1 MTDTMLFH
9 IAKNIIAVFLL
20 SLGITPS
27 EGEDSL
33 TVRDVGPHRI
43 FTQQAKAPP
52 ELARSLDAGD
62 VLEQLVNYL
71 EHHNALPTAVHFHP
85 YNVEIYVCPC
95 GCGTFL
101 YVSVYHDA

>member
-1 MTDTMLFH
+1 MNSEMIEKIVCNV
-9 IAKNIIAVFLL
+9 IAGFLL

-71 EHHNALPTAVHFHP
+71 EHHNALPTAVHFRP

>member
-71 EHHNALPTAVHFHP
+71 EHHNALPSQPPQEAEGRHNADFRRV
-85 YNVEIYVCPC
+85 
-95 GCGTFL
+95 GKMR
-101 YVSVYHDA
+101 

>member
-1 MTDTMLFH
+1 MTDTMLFQ
-9 IAKNIIAVFLL
+9 IAKNVIAGFLL

-33 TVRDVGPHRI
+33 TVRDFDYHRVI
-43 FTQQAKAPP
+43 TQQAKAPP
-52 ELARSLDAGD
+52 ELARSLDAGE
-62 VLEQLVNYL
+62 VLEQRVNYL
-71 EHHNALPTAVHFHP
+71 EHHNALSTAVHFQP

-101 YVSVYHDA
+101 YVSIYHDA